1 MCRLQ
6 LRLSVRAGLVP
17 VLHSRMG
24 RALSKAAWQHQPVLG
39 SGAGCD
45 CCHSAGAHQWCL
57 CHGDQQAV
65 PAWPL
70 GLVLLSSRGSFLA
83 GLLGMAGAE
92 NSVVFMQ
99 LGLDPAC
106 KYGPFPCF
114 SDA

>member
-1 MCRLQ
+1 MQPL
-6 LRLSVRAGLVP
+6 LRLVP
-17 VLHSRMG
+17 ILHPRVG
-24 RALSKAAWQHQPVLG
+24 RALSKAAWQHQSVLG

-65 PAWPL
+65 PTQPL

-83 GLLGMAGAE
+83 GLPGMAGAE
-92 NSVVFMQ
+92 NSIVFMQ
-99 LGLDPAC
+99 LGLDPAS
-106 KYGPFPCF
+106 KYDLFPYF